1 MMEAFTTYTAVA
13 IPFDEANVDTNQL
26 CPTRFNKVPVE
37 DDRYWTILMHDRRF
51 NPDGSE
57 KPDFI
62 LNKKPYRTAG
72 IIVADRNWG
81 GGSSRES
88 AVYALKA
95 FGIRSVI
102 ASSFGDIHY
111 SNCMKNGVLPAK
123 LSQETV
129 QDIRRQLHE
138 EPGAEMSIDLD
149 AQTVTSPDGEP
160 HVFEIPE
167 NSKYCLLN
175 GLDDISRTQEFQNSI
190 NVFREEHTNDLPFLI
205 PERSEP

>member
-1 MMEAFTTYTAVA
+1 MEPFTTFRAIA

-26 CPTRFNKVPVE
+26 CPTRFNKVPICDE
-37 DDRYWTILMHDRRF
+37 SYWTILMHDRRF

-57 KPDFI
+57 KPGFI
-62 LNKKPYRTAG
+62 FNKEPYRKAG

-95 FGIRSVI
+95 FGIRAVI

-123 LSQETV
+123 LPQETV
-129 QDIRRQLHE
+129 QDIRKQLYAKVGTE
-138 EPGAEMSIDLD
+138 IYIDLET
-149 AQTVTSPDGEP
+149 QSVISPDGKS
-160 HVFEIPE
+160 HIFEIPE
-167 NSKYCLLN
+167 NPKYCLLR
-175 GLDDISRTQEFQNSI
+175 GLDDISRTQEFQEKI
-190 NVFREEHTNDLPFLI
+190 NTFRTTYVRNFEFLN
-205 PERSEP
+205 RV

>member
-1 MMEAFTTYTAVA
+1 MMESFTTFTAIAVP
-13 IPFDEANVDTNQL
+13 IDEANVDTNQL
-26 CPTRFNKVPVE
+26 CPTRFNKVPVG
-37 DDRYWTILMHDRRF
+37 DGGYWKILMHDRRF

-62 LNKKPYRTAG
+62 LNREPYRKAG
-72 IIVADRNWG
+72 IVVADRNWG

-88 AVYALKA
+88 AVYSLKA

-123 LSQETV
+123 LPQETV
-129 QDIRRQLHE
+129 LELRKQLHGNI
-138 EPGAEMSIDLD
+138 GAEITIDLE
-149 AQTVTSPDGEP
+149 AQTVTGPDGVA

-167 NSKYCLLN
+167 NPKYCLLK
-175 GLDDISRTQEFQNSI
+175 GLDDISRTQEHQDII
-190 NVFREEHTNDLPFLI
+190 NVFRAKHTANFSFLT
-205 PERSEP
+205 PTRT